1 MNDRVPQMPVVIHV
15 NSVPYGEPTSGTP
28 GHASGSLSGFPAQS
42 PVQMSDTLAQLPNR
56 QNDGLLACGRRYDPH
71 KVHRDFPSRWRAY
84 IRASFRSI
92 AHVTQVF
99 EVSER
104 TARKWWAG
112 ETGAVGGHVAI
123 AINEHPA
130 TAPAMLFAAE

>member
-1 MNDRVPQMPVVIHV
+1 MIDRSPQMPVVIYV
-15 NSVPYGEPTSGTP
+15 NGVPCEHHSATAP
-28 GHASGSLSGFPAQS
+28 GHSVGYLSGKTNRKFDQKSGALHDFPHQHHAE
-42 PVQMSDTLAQLPNR
+42 LLNR
-56 QNDGLLACGRRYDPH
+56 GRRYDPH
-71 KVHRDFPSRWRAY
+71 QVHRDFPARWQAY
-84 IRASFRSI
+84 IRASFRNI

-123 AINEHPA
+123 AVNEHPE

>member
-1 MNDRVPQMPVVIHV
+1 MSNRGPQMPVVIHV
-15 NSVPYGEPTSGTP
+15 NGVPYGHHNTDAP
-28 GHASGSLSGFPAQS
+28 GHSVGHLVGEPEQRSDQKSRALRDFPHQQHAE
-42 PVQMSDTLAQLPNR
+42 LLNR
-56 QNDGLLACGRRYDPH
+56 GRRYDPH
-71 KVHRDFPSRWRAY
+71 QVHRDFPARWQAY
-84 IRASFRSI
+84 IRASFRNI

-123 AINEHPA
+123 AINEHPE